1 VVFLLVLIFFSFLL
15 ASAISPF
22 AYHLF
27 LSISGPLS
35 FIRFYHRL
43 LEIILLA
50 VVFLFRKHLGLYHWA
65 DIGFKRPVFRPLLYG
80 IGWAIGIVGFSF
92 VIEPEILGKIIRFP
106 QATGSIEDSLKIFSK
121 AAAVAII
128 EEVMMRG
135 ILLGVFLRSIGE
147 LPALVASA
155 GVFSLSHFLNNQP
168 QNYSDF
174 HPTLGSGFRVLLEMF
189 QPVLRLEWISIQ
201 GLILFLLGILLGVAY
216 INGKNIWQ
224 PIGIHGGI
232 VFLVHSQSWIEPERL
247 LSNSKE
253 SVILSI
259 FSAVLWIF
267 YRKYYGKSKGK
278 LNVFFL

>member
-1 VVFLLVLIFFSFLL
+1 MVLIFFSFIL
-15 ASAISPF
+15 AAAISPF
-22 AYHLF
+22 AYLLF
-27 LSISGPLS
+27 SSISGPLS
-35 FIRFYHRL
+35 FVRFYHKI

-50 VVFLFRKHLGLYHWA
+50 GVFLFRKRLGLYRWE

-80 IGWAIGIVGFSF
+80 LGWAIGIVGFSF
-92 VIEPEILGKIIRFP
+92 VIEPDILGNISRFP

-121 AAAVAII
+121 AAAVALI

-147 LPALVASA
+147 LPALVASS
-155 GVFSLSHFLNNQP
+155 GVFALSHFLNNQP
-168 QNYSDF
+168 QNYPDF
-174 HPTLGSGFRVLLEMF
+174 HLNLGSGFRVLLEMF

-201 GLILFLLGILLGVAY
+201 GLILFLLGLLLGIAY

-247 LSNSKE
+247 LSDSKE
-253 SVILSI
+253 SVILVI
-259 FSAVLWIF
+259 FSAILWIF
-267 YRKYYGKSKGK
+267 YRKYSGKSKGK